1 MLMRISSF
9 LYYGLGCQKSIEKL
23 EDMQSRPGPK
33 SFKRGTK
40 EMGEKK
46 FPVRMFF
53 AGSMMLRTLG
63 LTQ

>member
-1 MLMRISSF
+1 MRISSF

-63 LTQ
+63 LTK